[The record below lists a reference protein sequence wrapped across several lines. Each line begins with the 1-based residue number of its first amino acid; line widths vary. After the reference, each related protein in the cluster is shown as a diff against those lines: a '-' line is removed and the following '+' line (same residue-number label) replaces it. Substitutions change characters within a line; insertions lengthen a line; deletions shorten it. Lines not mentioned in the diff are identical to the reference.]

1 MYTTQCILCSV
12 IDFDKLLL
20 HLVHYCT
27 HRKEFLKV
35 AKIVSLLK
43 WDISRDLLDF
53 SIQINWWFLK
63 PNMTMSMITS
73 LYFSRSSKEEIR
85 QKLNAIAESTSHE
98 DILSKVEQIHRA
110 YNCWKLLPN
119 TQKHTKQINRNSTK
133 FFLKSFVVLSR
144 VSVIWKISFL
154 VI

>member
-1 MYTTQCILCSV
+1 MHVIMYTTQCILCSV

-27 HRKEFLKV
+27 PQRFFKNRQKCHLE
-35 AKIVSLLK
+35 
-43 WDISRDLLDF
+43 WF
-53 SIQINWWFLK
+53 SNNFRFKLNWWFLK

-119 TQKHTKQINRNSTK
+119 TQNTQNKSIATLQS
-133 FFLKSFVVLSR
+133 FFKKLCGFVTCFCNLKD
-144 VSVIWKISFL
+144 
-154 VI
+154 

>member
-1 MYTTQCILCSV
+1 MHVIMYTTQCILCSV

-27 HRKEFLKV
+27 PQRIFKI

-43 WDISRDLLDF
+43 WDISKDLLDF

-63 PNMTMSMITS
+63 QNMTMSMITS

-119 TQKHTKQINRNSTK
+119 TQNTQNKSIATLQS
-133 FFLKSFVVLSR
+133 FFKKLCGFVTCFCNLKD
-144 VSVIWKISFL
+144 
-154 VI
+154 